1 MWNWYKSSVTVLAL
15 LSGALGTDILSTNG
29 FLDCSN
35 NSTITVN
42 NLNLQF
48 DRSTNLLTFDVSG
61 TSSKSQAVTATLTVT
76 AYGIQVY
83 QKSFDPCDA
92 ATKVDQL
99 CPCRLT
105 ILFHDSIQRLTV
117 LQCLLVHSQ
126 QQVHRPCQAATPA
139 KFPPLL
145 TLYLISTETP
155 KWN

>member
-1 MWNWYKSSVTVLAL
+1 MWNLHKSSVTVLAL
-15 LSGALGTDILSTNG
+15 LSGVLGTDILSTNG
-29 FLDCSN
+29 FSDCSN
-35 NSTITVN
+35 NSTITVS

-76 AYGIQVY
+76 AYGVQVY

-99 CPCRLT
+99 CPCKLSL
-105 ILFHDSIQRLTV
+105 LFHGSIQQLTF
-117 LQCLLVHSQ
+117 LQCLLVHSR
-126 QQVHRPCQAATPA
+126 QQVHRPSRAATLA

-145 TLYLISTETP
+145 TPYLISTGTP